1 MGNAIGVRLEF
12 DLWWLLQPPYD
23 ACRGCGKAYAKNR
36 QGWLRRHYIQTGHWT
51 DWALEWRLTWQGKD
65 RKESDTRMKFYVALR
80 IEVANQTEADA
91 ALKSINMA
99 VINTEFTMNC
109 LLLADDLSRRAEY
122 RPLLMRTLTNRLD
135 KVKDG

>member
-1 MGNAIGVRLEF
+1 
-12 DLWWLLQPPYD
+12 
-23 ACRGCGKAYAKNR
+23 
-36 QGWLRRHYIQTGHWT
+36 
-51 DWALEWRLTWQGKD
+51 
-65 RKESDTRMKFYVALR
+65 MKFYVALR